1 MEVTLH
7 DFQALIRRSPRKPC
21 SVHRGILERSL
32 CEKPAV
38 REAQQPRHHHVVRK
52 LALWRSSVGRGKLAW
67 SDTVVSAV

>member
-1 MEVTLH
+1 MEVTVH
-7 DFQALIRRSPRKPC
+7 DFQALIRRIPEAL

-52 LALWRSSVGRGKLAW
+52 LALCRSSVGRQKLAW